1 MRKNFLTFGKPD
13 IQEPEINEVINTLKS
28 GWLGTGP
35 KTKLFEKKFAQ
46 YVNAKF
52 SIALNSCT
60 AGLHLALDVLEIGPG
75 DEVITT
81 PMTFPAT
88 INVIE
93 HVGAKPVFVD
103 IKKKT
108 LNIDESKI
116 ESAISKSTKAI
127 IPVHLAGMPCEM
139 NIISSLAQK
148 YNIKVIE
155 DAAHSIESYYKG
167 KKIGSISDMTCFSF
181 YATKNLVTGE
191 GGMVTTNDKIL
202 AEKIRISSL
211 HGISKD
217 AWKRFSEKGYS
228 HYETLYPG
236 YKYNMT
242 DIQSSLGIHQLSRMK
257 SQLKIRNNF
266 WKQYDEAF
274 KNIPEIDLPD
284 TIEGVT
290 HSRHLY
296 IIILR
301 LSKLK
306 ISRDEFMFE
315 LKKRNIGSGVHYTAV
330 HNHKFYR
337 DKYSYTPEDFP
348 NANWISS
355 RTVSL
360 PLSSV
365 LDSDD
370 IDDVINAVVDII
382 SCFKK

>member
-1 MRKNFLTFGKPD
+1 MRKKFLTFGKPD
-13 IQEPEINEVINTLKS
+13 IQDPEINEVIDTLKS

-35 KTKLFEKKFAQ
+35 KTKLFERKFAQ

-52 SIALNSCT
+52 AIALNSCT
-60 AGLHLALDVLEIGPG
+60 AGLHLALDVLEIGSG

-139 NIISSLAQK
+139 NSISSLAQK

-155 DAAHSIESYYKG
+155 DAAHCIESHYKG
-167 KKIGSISDMTCFSF
+167 KKIGSLSDMTCFSF
-181 YATKNLVTGE
+181 YVTKNLVTGE

-337 DKYSYTPEDFP
+337 DKYSYAPEDFP
-348 NANWISS
+348 NANWVSS
-355 RTVSL
+355 RNVSL
-360 PLSSV
+360 PLSSI
-365 LDSDD
+365 LGSDD

>member
-13 IQEPEINEVINTLKS
+13 IQDSEINEVIDTLKS

-35 KTKLFEKKFAQ
+35 KTKLFERKFAQ
-46 YVNAKF
+46 YANAKF
-52 SIALNSCT
+52 AIALNSCT
-60 AGLHLALDVLEIGPG
+60 AGLHLALDALEIAPG

-108 LNIDESKI
+108 LNIDESEI
-116 ESAISKSTKAI
+116 ESVISKSTKAI

-139 NIISSLAQK
+139 NIISSIAQK

-181 YATKNLVTGE
+181 YVTKNLVTGE

-337 DKYSYTPEDFP
+337 DKYSYAPEDFP
-348 NANWISS
+348 NANWVSS
-355 RTVSL
+355 RNVSL
-360 PLSSV
+360 PLSSA
-365 LDSDD
+365 LGSDD